1 MGFRTSY
8 EWDAI
13 YNGLS
18 DNLLCAKAGIPGRRI
33 IMAMEPNYAPDP
45 GDWVCTCLLYTSRR
59 SGADLRTPVRNG
71 LCPAGA
77 WRAARRWRTG
87 TGLCVAVRSA
97 DAEPAASPKKQKGR
111 GDR

>member
-18 DNLLCAKAGIPGRRI
+18 DNLLCAKVGIPGRRI

-45 GDWVCTCLLYTSRR
+45 GDWVRLFAPLPVLW
-59 SGADLRTPVRNG
+59 ADDDPQV
-71 LCPAGA
+71 AG
-77 WRAARRWRTG
+77 
-87 TGLCVAVRSA
+87 
-97 DAEPAASPKKQKGR
+97 
-111 GDR
+111 

>member
-33 IMAMEPNYAPDP
+33 TRLRFSNGRSILAVIVLAAQKAPHK
-45 GDWVCTCLLYTSRR
+45 T
-59 SGADLRTPVRNG
+59 A
-71 LCPAGA
+71 
-77 WRAARRWRTG
+77 
-87 TGLCVAVRSA
+87 SA
-97 DAEPAASPKKQKGR
+97 NSTK
-111 GDR
+111 